1 MYLPALPPGAIN
13 AIFIPMEFPSMVYC
27 TREDQ
32 PGREIKDWKTAKGQ
46 LSGLKVKGR
55 SFIIFEKENGDYVQC
70 AGSRKA
76 LTVEARMHAG
86 DGSFRHVIFGCDEAT
101 GVEVEIPTSESVLR
115 VDASQVLNL
124 KYARGILQPWLEGY
138 AFPIR
143 YIQTDITDRCPG

>member
-1 MYLPALPPGAIN
+1 MYLLAFPPNANN
-13 AIFIPMEFPSMVYC
+13 AIFIPMEFPNMVYC

-32 PGREIKDWKTAKGQ
+32 AVREIKDWKTAKGQ
-46 LSGLKVKGR
+46 LSGLKVRGR

-70 AGSRKA
+70 AGSRKV

-86 DGSFRHVIFGCDEAT
+86 DGSFRHVIFGCEEAS
-101 GVEVEIPTSESVLR
+101 GVEVDIPTSEFVLR

-124 KYARGILQPWLEGY
+124 KHALGILQPWLEGY

-143 YIQTDITDRCPG
+143 YIQTDITDRCPS